1 MAVAEEAE
9 SSDKN
14 RNVDVLHTKAVFDL
28 LQSELEQAAERLSE
42 VIARPYLRTPK
53 RAIVEV
59 VSACRKRRHELLKAC
74 YRYVLCDL
82 IGLVRYLGSIFTKI
96 HALYELFTSGRS
108 FEL

>member
-42 VIARPYLRTPK
+42 VIARPYLRTPR

-74 YRYVLCDL
+74 YRDVPCSLDDS
-82 IGLVRYLGSIFTKI
+82 VRYTWARILR
-96 HALYELFTSGRS
+96 L
-108 FEL
+108 

>member
-14 RNVDVLHTKAVFDL
+14 KNVDVLHTKAVFDL

-42 VIARPYLRTPK
+42 VIARPRDLRTP
-53 RAIVEV
+53 RRTIVEI

-74 YRYVLCDL
+74 YRD
-82 IGLVRYLGSIFTKI
+82 
-96 HALYELFTSGRS
+96 GRRTQTCHGIRRS
-108 FEL
+108 